1 MTSSSPGNTALN
13 AERRARDLA
22 ELAETEAS
30 GAEPFDLVVI
40 GGGITGTG
48 VALDAASRGLSVV
61 LVERGDL
68 ASGTSGWSSKL
79 AHGGLR
85 YLAKLDVPIAWESA
99 VERGHLMRRI
109 APHLIRPVKM
119 LFPLHTHVSHFDA
132 ALTGTGFFAGDVLRM
147 LARTPKSL
155 LPHPHR
161 ISPGEVCRLAPA
173 TASSGLRGGLLSW
186 DGQIV
191 DDARLVVTM
200 ARTAA
205 AHGARIIT
213 YATATGVE
221 SGVESRV
228 ESGRVQVTD
237 RLTGKP
243 HTIRA
248 KQIINAAGVW
258 ADSLSEDVELAPSK
272 GSHLLVRAESMGNP
286 TAAVTAPV
294 PGHFGRFVFAV
305 PWDDGL
311 VMIGLTDDPHTGQIP
326 ERARPDAEERTFLL
340 DTINAVLENPL
351 TPEDVVGSFAGFRP
365 LLKGKADS
373 GADLS
378 RKHALLRDS
387 ATNLLTIVGGKLTA
401 YRRMAEDAV
410 DAAVE
415 AGGLTARPCR
425 TTTLSLVGAGTPRAG
440 LPSHLVRRYG
450 TDAEAVASYS
460 ADDPALSE
468 PVRAGIPLSR
478 AEIRFAVEH
487 ELAVTVED
495 VIDRRT
501 RWGLVDA
508 DRADLAAAV
517 RKHAPELL
525 ETSEPTE
532 TGQNAR
538 LAQPTRPIRTTQDE
552 G

>member
-1 MTSSSPGNTALN
+1 MTSSTSDNTALN
-13 AERRARDLA
+13 AERRARDIA
-22 ELAETEAS
+22 ELSEAEAA

-99 VERGHLMRRI
+99 VERGHLMSRI
-109 APHLIRPVKM
+109 APHLVHPVQM
-119 LFPLHTHVSHFDA
+119 LYPLHSHVGHLDA
-132 ALTGTGFFAGDVLRM
+132 TLIGTGFLAGDVLRM

-155 LPHPHR
+155 LPRPHR
-161 ISPGEVCRLAPA
+161 ISPADVRRLAPST
-173 TASSGLRGGLLSW
+173 TAAGLRGGLLSW

-205 AHGARIIT
+205 AQGARIIT
-213 YATATGVE
+213 YAAATGVE
-221 SGVESRV
+221 SGRV
-228 ESGRVQVTD
+228 HVTD
-237 RLTGKP
+237 QLTGEP

-258 ADSLSEDVELAPSK
+258 ADTLSDDVELAPSK
-272 GSHLLVRAESMGNP
+272 GSHLLVRAESMGEP

-311 VMIGLTDDPHTGQIP
+311 VMIGLTDDPHAGQIP
-326 ERARPDAEERTFLL
+326 ERARPDADERTFLL
-340 DTINAVLENPL
+340 DIINAVLEVPL
-351 TPEDVVGSFAGFRP
+351 TPEDVVGSYAGFRP
-365 LLKGKADS
+365 LLKGKAGS

-378 RKHALLRDS
+378 RKHALLRDP
-387 ATNLLTIVGGKLTA
+387 TTDLLTIVGGKLTA

-415 AGGLTARPCR
+415 AGGLTAGPCH
-425 TTTLSLVGAGTPRAG
+425 TTTLSLVGAGAPRTR
-440 LPSHLVRRYG
+440 LPEHLIRRYG
-450 TDAEAVASYS
+450 TEAETVAAYGADNS
-460 ADDPALSE
+460 ALNE
-468 PVRAGIPLSR
+468 PVRDGIPFSG

-495 VIDRRT
+495 VVDRRT

-508 DRADLAAAV
+508 DRDDLAAAV
-517 RKHAPELL
+517 RRHAPELIDSTASP
-525 ETSEPTE
+525 ENTHH
-532 TGQNAR
+532 N
-538 LAQPTRPIRTTQDE
+538 QDE

>member
-1 MTSSSPGNTALN
+1 MTSSTSGNTALN
-13 AERRARDLA
+13 AERRTRDIA
-22 ELAETEAS
+22 ELSEAEAS
-30 GAEPFDLVVI
+30 GAEAFDLVVI
-40 GGGITGTG
+40 GGGITGVG

-61 LVERGDL
+61 LIERGDL

-99 VERGHLMRRI
+99 VERGHLMSRI
-109 APHLIRPVKM
+109 APHLVHPVQM
-119 LFPLHTHVSHFDA
+119 VLPLHTHVGHLDA
-132 ALTGTGFFAGDVLRM
+132 TLIGTGFLAGDALRM

-155 LPHPHR
+155 LPRPHR
-161 ISPGEVCRLAPA
+161 ISPAEVRRLAPST
-173 TASSGLRGGLLSW
+173 TAAGLRGGLLSW

-205 AHGARIIT
+205 AHGAHIIT
-213 YATATGVE
+213 YASAT
-221 SGVESRV
+221 SV
-228 ESGRVQVTD
+228 ESGRVHVTD
-237 RLTGKP
+237 QLTGEP

-258 ADSLSEDVELAPSK
+258 ADTLSDDVELAPSK

-286 TAAVTAPV
+286 TAAITAPV
-294 PGHFGRFVFAV
+294 PDHFGRFVFAV

-311 VMIGLTDDPHTGQIP
+311 VMIGLTDDPHDGRIP
-326 ERARPDAEERTFLL
+326 QRARPDADERTFLL
-340 DTINAVLENPL
+340 DIINAVLEDPL
-351 TPEDVVGSFAGFRP
+351 SPEDVVGSYAGFRP

-378 RKHALLRDS
+378 RKHALLRDPQ
-387 ATNLLTIVGGKLTA
+387 TDLLTIVGGKLTA

-415 AGGLTARPCR
+415 AAGLTAKPCR
-425 TTTLSLVGAGTPRAG
+425 TTTLSLVGAGAPRPR
-440 LPSHLVRRYG
+440 LPEHLIRRYG
-450 TDAEAVASYS
+450 TDAEVVAAYGADNS
-460 ADDPALSE
+460 ALNE
-468 PVRAGIPLSR
+468 PVRDGIPFSG

-487 ELAVTVED
+487 ELALTVED

-508 DRADLAAAV
+508 DRDNLADAV
-517 RKHAPELL
+517 RRHAPELIDATQL
-525 ETSEPTE
+525 PENTHH
-532 TGQNAR
+532 N
-538 LAQPTRPIRTTQDE
+538 QDE